1 MFEGFMA
8 QKCDKVSILTIKIS
22 SFSHHLHIETIY
34 EMLASDMIMII
45 YSTNENQVSEAI
57 GQSEA
62 EKLLSLSCRFQQH
75 AMGNTNSFLFQ
86 VIQIFQGVLFCCH
99 TTCKPIISFKI
110 NVPVPNKA
118 RNIETKDFNL
128 ITNFL
133 LQERRISENCS
144 QVGRKVSSSNL
155 MQTSE
160 LYHSGLMGG
169 GRYSCPAPRRCG
181 KTQWPRTN
189 ILGYR
194 SQIIFL
200 TATRDLWS
208 LMTVRLQCFKY
219 RVIDACR
226 CAFNTCH
233 TI

>member
-1 MFEGFMA
+1 M
-8 QKCDKVSILTIKIS
+8 
-22 SFSHHLHIETIY
+22 SFSAACHGPYKFIFVSSHLD
-34 EMLASDMIMII
+34 LP
-45 YSTNENQVSEAI
+45 
-57 GQSEA
+57 G
-62 EKLLSLSCRFQQH
+62 
-75 AMGNTNSFLFQ
+75 GP
-86 VIQIFQGVLFCCH
+86 FCCH
-99 TTCKPIISFKI
+99 TTCKPIISYKI

-118 RNIETKDFNL
+118 RDIETKDFNL

-160 LYHSGLMGG
+160 LYHSGLMGVWNLVRG
-169 GRYSCPAPRRCG
+169 G